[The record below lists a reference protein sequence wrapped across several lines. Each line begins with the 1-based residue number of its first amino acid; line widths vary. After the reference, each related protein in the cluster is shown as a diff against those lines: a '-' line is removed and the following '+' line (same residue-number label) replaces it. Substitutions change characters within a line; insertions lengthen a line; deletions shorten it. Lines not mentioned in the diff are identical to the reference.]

1 MKVILQHLDGVRFR
15 AEARQHRLLVDQPAE
30 DGATDQGM
38 TPAELLLASL
48 GSCVGQFVAQYLRL
62 RSLPSEGLL
71 ILAEADRGGPL
82 RLSNFRVQIVAPG
95 LTERQLRT
103 LEKSISCGMVQNAI
117 AQPNPLSVT
126 ATAARADDIT
136 P

>member
-1 MKVILQHLDGVRFR
+1 M
-15 AEARQHRLLVDQPAE
+15 VDQPAE

-38 TPAELLLASL
+38 TPAELLLTSL

-62 RSLPSEGLL
+62 RALPSDGLL
-71 ILAEADRGGPL
+71 VQVEADRSGPL

-103 LEKSISCGMVQNAI
+103 LEKSLPSGLVQNAI
-117 AQPNPLSVT
+117 AQPNLLAVSVS
-126 ATAARADDIT
+126 ASHVDDIT

>member
-1 MKVILQHLDGVRFR
+1 MKVTLQNLDGVRFR
-15 AEARQHRLLVDQPAE
+15 AEARQHRLVVDQPAE

-71 ILAEADRGGPL
+71 IQVEADRGGPL

-95 LTERQLRT
+95 LNERQLRT
-103 LEKSISCGMVQNAI
+103 LEKSLPCGLVQNAVT
-117 AQPNPLSVT
+117 QPNVLSVT
-126 ATAARADDIT
+126 ASAAHADDIT